1 MALITSQN
9 LMKRRKRE
17 DEVPEIRKEEKKGRR
32 REGET
37 GRRMVVGKKARRE
50 KG

>member
-1 MALITSQN
+1 MR
-9 LMKRRKRE
+9 RRKRE
-17 DEVPEIRKEEKKGRR
+17 DGVPGTMGEERKGRR
-32 REGET
+32 RGGET